1 MAYIKIDTNTA
12 LAQLGGSEKLYKTV
26 VNGFF
31 DKYQHVDDE
40 IKRLMDEGDLESA
53 ERMAHSIKGLSGN
66 LGAGTLREKALA
78 LELTFKEKMGREAS
92 QTALDAFS
100 RELADVVVEI
110 KDMLVHRFNEFAGTE
125 AKIIHHSEEVFT
137 KQCEALI
144 VALATYRY
152 KEVQQA
158 MTDLKSTQIPSQ
170 KATQVSIALKYIED
184 YDYDLAIESLR
195 KLI

>member
-158 MTDLKSTQIPSQ
+158 MTDLKSTQIPSL